1 MRYAP
6 PNALPPAARRF
17 TRHGD
22 PATRRRLLASF
33 SKSGTILGALLFH
46 CIVALTP
53 VDALGAGPPGRS
65 APAEELRR
73 ATVAIEQGRFAE
85 ALPRLEALARAGVP
99 QARTRLG
106 ELHYLGRGVPESDA
120 TAYTLFS
127 EGAGGGDPA
136 AMFWLGRMHL
146 LGHAPAGDAS
156 EADRDA
162 ARWFFEAARRGHAEA
177 QYYLGIL
184 FMAGTG
190 VQMDEHEAQKWMR
203 RAAAAGHAAA
213 QQFVERPPGRR

>member
-1 MRYAP
+1 M
-6 PNALPPAARRF
+6 
-17 TRHGD
+17 
-22 PATRRRLLASF
+22 
-33 SKSGTILGALLFH
+33 
-46 CIVALTP
+46 
-53 VDALGAGPPGRS
+53 
-65 APAEELRR
+65 
-73 ATVAIEQGRFAE
+73 
-85 ALPRLEALARAGVP
+85 P

-120 TAYTLFS
+120 TAYALFS
-127 EGAGGGDPA
+127 AGAGGGDPA

-190 VQMDEHEAQKWMR
+190 VQRDEREAQKWMR
-203 RAAAAGHAAA
+203 RAAAGSPGAAA
-213 QQFVERPPGRR
+213 VPARARTGMRQRREAGRSTNCSAAAPGLPAAALSPADA